1 MKIASRSLLLL
12 VVPCFHLFPSPSLQ
26 GAQLES
32 IELSFSRATA
42 RAGEQV
48 ALPIYLKSDDNIREA
63 FQLTLRFSPS
73 QLTYEALESGYLA
86 RKAGWVLSAKLKNA
100 PEGES
105 PRELKITVQ
114 PGTSDFFPSGLI
126 AQARFLVT
134 DGVPDGDIVLQGSL
148 ERLSGENQ
156 TLQEVP
162 AKITVYSQLMYA
174 CFFYMH

>member
-1 MKIASRSLLLL
+1 MRASRSPLLL
-12 VVPCFHLFPSPSLQ
+12 VVLCFHLFAFPSLQ

-48 ALPIYLKSDDNIREA
+48 SLPIYLKSDDNIREA

-86 RKAGWVLSAKLKNA
+86 RRAGWVLSAELKNA

-134 DGVPDGDIVLQGSL
+134 DGLPDGDLILQGSL
-148 ERLSGENQ
+148 ERLSGANQ

>member
-1 MKIASRSLLLL
+1 MKIALSSLIPLTAL
-12 VVPCFHLFPSPSLQ
+12 CIHLFALPSLR

-32 IELSFSRATA
+32 MELSFSRATA

-86 RKAGWVLSAKLKNA
+86 RRAGWVLSAELKKA

-105 PRELKITVQ
+105 PRELTITVR

-134 DGVPDGDIVLQGSL
+134 DDVPDGDIVVHGSL
-148 ERLSGENQ
+148 ERLSGANQ
-156 TLQEVP
+156 TIQEVLTH
-162 AKITVYSQLMYA
+162 IRVYSQLMYA